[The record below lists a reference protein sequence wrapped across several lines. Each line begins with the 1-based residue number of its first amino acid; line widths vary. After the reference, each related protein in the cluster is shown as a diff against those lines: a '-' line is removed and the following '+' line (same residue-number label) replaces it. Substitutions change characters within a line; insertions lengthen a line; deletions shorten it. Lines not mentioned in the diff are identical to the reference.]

1 MKRIISSILLILL
14 LGVAVIAAIPFL
26 KEKKDEIRYENTF
39 NKIKETSR
47 RRKNESKVEE
57 LKKKNK
63 DCIGYLEIPDTT
75 ISYPIMQTKD
85 NPDFYLNH
93 DFNKEYSFYG
103 TPYLSAYCDLKQSD
117 NLIIYSH
124 NINGKRMFGALEYYL
139 DEEYCKKHKKIYFT
153 TDKKREY
160 NLFAVMSVNIKE
172 FPFYKFTMARDEKDF
187 NEFVEQVRK
196 NSLIDIM
203 SGSEYGE
210 QLIMLVTCDNRRG
223 DDYRIVVVGK
233 LENGAYDNR

>member
-1 MKRIISSILLILL
+1 MKRIIISILLILL

-26 KEKKDEIRYENTF
+26 EEKKDEIRYEDTF

-47 RRKNESKVEE
+47 GRKEESKVEE

-85 NPDFYLNH
+85 NPNFYLSH

-124 NINGKRMFGALEYYL
+124 NINGKRMFGALEYFL

-160 NLFAVMSVNIKE
+160 KVFAVMSVNIKE
-172 FPFYKFTMARDEKDF
+172 FPFYKFTMARDEEDF
-187 NEFVEQVRK
+187 NKFVKKVRE
-196 NSLIDIM
+196 NSLVDMM
-203 SGSEYGE
+203 SGSEYGD

-233 LENGAYDNR
+233 IDLN